1 MRRLRLWLA
10 RLLCPKG
17 WSLITDNEYTRAGNA
32 LWGEAVRNPTSLT
45 SIKTEGGY
53 GYMFTGGVA
62 DPDVNIPGS
71 NTCPTTKEAA
81 MPSDAKREAFEAWWT
96 RVRAVAIYGRAPVDF
111 SYFEARHMTDSRQYV
126 RADVQ
131 RGYDAWL
138 AALAWK
144 EQRDEQ
150 A

>member
-1 MRRLRLWLA
+1 MRRPCMTDLNGVVERSLRRLRLWLA
-10 RLLCPKG
+10 GLLCPKG

-71 NTCPTTKEAA
+71 N
-81 MPSDAKREAFEAWWT
+81 MPHNEGGRDAE
-96 RVRAVAIYGRAPVDF
+96 
-111 SYFEARHMTDSRQYV
+111 
-126 RADVQ
+126 
-131 RGYDAWL
+131 
-138 AALAWK
+138 
-144 EQRDEQ
+144 
-150 A
+150 